1 MNELELH
8 TAPHGCPKRTRPRG
22 RQLWGASLFTMRVE
36 ITNLQH
42 FAANEFGGASRFRT
56 QVEIIADLWKQA
68 NGQSKPAKTILVE
81 YKDWGDVVFDLQR
94 VDRVNGIAYY
104 EFTTTAS

>member
-1 MNELELH
+1 
-8 TAPHGCPKRTRPRG
+8 
-22 RQLWGASLFTMRVE
+22 MRVE